1 MEQCKFLIVGMGN
14 RGIFFAKSL
23 LGWPDKGLPEF
34 PARAKLVALADR
46 NLSRAQACK
55 DELLRRPIP
64 NDLPLFRD
72 VDEAVKQTRPD
83 WALVTVPDHAHKEV
97 CCKLLSLG
105 VNVLVEKPLATSV
118 LECRQIL
125 DKAKEAGREVRVA
138 HNYRHMRWVLRA
150 GALVRA
156 GRIGRVLSVE
166 AAEILGNQHGADYF
180 HRWHADF
187 RNSGGMLIQKACHHF
202 DLINW
207 ILRDKPVCVSAMG
220 SRTLYI
226 ARPDLDHAARCD
238 DCKLKKSCV
247 YAKDLDVWGGLHRRM
262 YRDSEHEDGYIRDRC
277 VFDDTHTIYDN
288 YHMSLQFAK
297 GVIGTY
303 TLTTF
308 GPREYVFANFTGTE
322 GSIEAGHDPFTQKE
336 YVRLMHNNGQV
347 ETFITDDEGGMD
359 GHGGADTRMVAAFLG
374 FRDKDI
380 EPESLSTAEEALQAV
395 MGADLGNRS
404 LAKGGVPVWADEAG
418 RDLPLPPPGKNWA
431 EKLPQAR
438 QITGE

>member
-1 MEQCKFLIVGMGN
+1 MDLRTFMIVGTGN
-14 RGIFFAKSL
+14 RGMFFAKSL

-34 PARAKLVALADR
+34 PQRAQLVALADR
-46 NLSRAQACK
+46 NLARAQASK
-55 DELLRRPIP
+55 NELLRRPLP
-64 NDLPLFRD
+64 NELPLFRD
-72 VDEAVKQTRPD
+72 LAEAVQQTRPD
-83 WALVTVPDHAHKEV
+83 WAVVTVPDCAHADV
-97 CCKLLSLG
+97 CCRLLDLG

-118 LECRQIL
+118 QECRQIV
-125 DKAKEAGREVRVA
+125 DKAKAVGREVRVA

-150 GALVRA
+150 EALVRA

-166 AAEILGNQHGADYF
+166 AAEILGNDHGADYF

-207 ILRDKPVCVSAMG
+207 ILRDKPVSVSAMG
-220 SRTLYI
+220 SRTLYVG
-226 ARPDLDHAARCD
+226 RPDLDHASRCD
-238 DCKLKKSCV
+238 DCQRKKSCV

-288 YHMSLQFAK
+288 YHVNLQFAK

-303 TLTTF
+303 TLTNF

-322 GSIEAGHDPFTQKE
+322 GCIEAGHDRLTEKE
-336 YVRLMHNNGQV
+336 HVRLILNNGKV
-347 ETFITDDEGGMD
+347 EEFITDDEGGMD
-359 GHGGADTRMVAAFLG
+359 GHGGADLRMVAAFLG
-374 FRDKDI
+374 FRDKDVN
-380 EPESLSTAEEALQAV
+380 PESLSTAEEATQAV

-404 LAKGGVPVWADEAG
+404 LARGGVPVWADEAG
-418 RDLPLPPPGKNWA
+418 RDLPPPPPGKSWA
-431 EKLPQAR
+431 DGVRK
-438 QITGE
+438 G